1 MDCCGMPMAAW
12 PGGGYVCRRCQAK
25 VGVSWRRDPNPFAR
39 AVEEP
44 VEQDMEPVRV
54 VPVVEPRMSA
64 AEIQAGR
71 DPLDMA
77 SKMSETVPV
86 GPGLAVDVVAAEP
99 VAEKFHVGEP
109 KVSGI
114 GRGGGRKGGS
124 K

>member
-1 MDCCGMPMAAW
+1 MDCCNMPMAAW
-12 PGGGYVCRRCQAK
+12 PGGGYVCRKCQAK

-44 VEQDMEPVRV
+44 VEQDMEPK
-54 VPVVEPRMSA
+54 
-64 AEIQAGR
+64 
-71 DPLDMA
+71 L
-77 SKMSETVPV
+77 
-86 GPGLAVDVVAAEP
+86 EP
-99 VAEKFHVGEP
+99 VKIIPGIDISPETGSVLSADAFAEKFPVEQP